1 MGINFCN
8 EKGYGSTRR
17 WTCLEAE
24 AYQSE
29 SLNVVGS
36 IEIKMIAFGPV
47 PSRRLGFSLGVNN
60 IPPKICSYSCVYC
73 QIGRTKRM
81 QTKRETFFD
90 PEKIIENV
98 KKKMESKVKIDYIT
112 FVPDGEPTLDAN
124 IGYEIEKLKDFG
136 KVAVITNS
144 SLLWRDDV
152 RSDLL
157 KADLVSVKI
166 DSVDETIWRKINRP
180 HGSLSLRKIL
190 EGIKDFS
197 KEFDGKLITETMLVR
212 GLNDDPEL
220 AEKMAEFIAELN
232 AKAYLSIPIRPPAE
246 KWVLPAN
253 KETVEI
259 WREIFSEKVEVECLV
274 IPEEDSFAYTG
285 DLEEDLLSI
294 LSVHPM
300 RENSLKKFLEK
311 ANSNWD
317 FIEKLIEEGKIQ
329 EKEYGNVRFYIRKFW
344 G

>member
-1 MGINFCN
+1 
-8 EKGYGSTRR
+8 
-17 WTCLEAE
+17 
-24 AYQSE
+24 
-29 SLNVVGS
+29 
-36 IEIKMIAFGPV
+36 MIAFGPV
-47 PSRRLGFSLGVNN
+47 PSRRLGSSLGVNN
-60 IPPKICSYSCVYC
+60 IPPKICTYSCVYC
-73 QIGRTKRM
+73 QLGRTKRL
-81 QTKRETFFD
+81 QIKREAFFNLG
-90 PEKIIENV
+90 KIIEDV
-98 KKKMESKVKIDYIT
+98 RKKMENTETKVDFIT
-112 FVPDGEPTLDAN
+112 FVSDGEPTLDVN
-124 IGYEIEKLKDFG
+124 LGYEIEKLKDLG
-136 KVAVITNS
+136 KVAVITNA

-152 RSDLL
+152 RNDLL

-166 DSVDETIWRKINRP
+166 DSLDEIIWRKINRP
-180 HGSLSLRKIL
+180 HGSLSLTKIL

-212 GLNDDPEL
+212 GLNDEPEL

-232 AKAYLSIPIRPPAE
+232 AKAYLSVPIRPPAE
-246 KWVLPAN
+246 KWVLAAN

-259 WREIFSEKVEVECLV
+259 WREIFSEKIEVECLV
-274 IPEEDSFAYTG
+274 TPEEDSFAYTG
-285 DLEEDLLSI
+285 NLEEDLLSI

-317 FIEKLIEEGKIQ
+317 FIEKLIEEGKIL